1 MIRFMTFD
9 PNGIGNKLHN
19 CFPNRG
25 AIAVRLRL
33 NLALSPAFYEQSK
46 QHGWRLLH
54 IVMSGVIALDRNYEP
69 ATSSLHAT
77 DQAREAKARAAKA
90 VSLKP
95 NDWRFLDMS
104 GYILLALG
112 DTNVA
117 LEDFIAALRIKCRQL
132 LRRPGKAKPSPG
144 P

>member
-1 MIRFMTFD
+1 
-9 PNGIGNKLHN
+9 L
-19 CFPNRG
+19 RG
-25 AIAVRLRL
+25 ERRLIEGQIAKELR
-33 NLALSPAFYEQSK
+33 
-46 QHGWRLLH
+46 
-54 IVMSGVIALDRNYEP
+54 
-69 ATSSLHAT
+69 
-77 DQAREAKARAAKA
+77 